1 MEPIE
6 APNKYVLCY
15 QLGVKENLLKFA
27 RQLGIEKGLHLIIIP
42 TNEYT
47 CAQPESVRSL
57 SPEHFLY
64 LVKNASYVVTDSFH
78 GTIFSINFG
87 VQFFSFSKVVGS
99 LETFDNIRIV
109 EILESFNIQERFIE
123 GKESQDL
130 PANIDYASLNKELQK
145 RRESSQI
152 IINRIVETA

>member
-1 MEPIE
+1 M
-6 APNKYVLCY
+6 
-15 QLGVKENLLKFA
+15 
-27 RQLGIEKGLHLIIIP
+27 
-42 TNEYT
+42 
-47 CAQPESVRSL
+47 
-57 SPEHFLY
+57 Y